1 MNIQITYPYGE
12 FELDLVIE
20 ASEAEPQTL
29 EEQGCNAEF
38 NVIEAT
44 LDGKC
49 AFELIDYEN
58 WSVKRQ
64 VRFNAD
70 VEAYYIDTECGEE

>member
-1 MNIQITYPYGE
+1 MNKAAPIVSIMMARIK
-12 FELDLVIE
+12 ELE
-20 ASEAEPQTL
+20 TL
-29 EEQGCNAEF
+29 EEPGCDAEF
-38 NVIEAT
+38 NVIKAT

-64 VRFNAD
+64 VQFNAD
-70 VEAYYIDTECGEE
+70 VEAYYIDTERGEE

>member
-1 MNIQITYPYGE
+1 MNIEITYPYGE
-12 FELDLVIE
+12 FDLDLVIE
-20 ASEAEPQTL
+20 ASQSEPQTL
-29 EEQGCNAEF
+29 VHPDCNAEF

-58 WSVKRQ
+58 WNVRRQ
-64 VRFNAD
+64 VQFNAD
-70 VEAYYIDTECGEE
+70 VEAYYIEREYGEE